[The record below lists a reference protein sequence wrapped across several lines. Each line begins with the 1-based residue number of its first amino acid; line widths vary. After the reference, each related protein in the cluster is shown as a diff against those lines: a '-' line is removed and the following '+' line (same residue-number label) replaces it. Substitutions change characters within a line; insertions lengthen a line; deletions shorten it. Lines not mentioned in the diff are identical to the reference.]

1 MKITIK
7 VKNIELNQDLRD
19 YVEEKI
25 GRDIGKFLV
34 HEKTPL
40 EAEVELIRVTSHH
53 QRGNIFRAEVKI
65 FLHGHELIAEA
76 DGQDIKEAI
85 DDVKDELEREIK
97 KHRGKEKERTMK
109 RGRFLKALT
118 RISPLAW
125 FKKKK

>member
-1 MKITIK
+1 
-7 VKNIELNQDLRD
+7 
-19 YVEEKI
+19 
-25 GRDIGKFLV
+25 
-34 HEKTPL
+34 
-40 EAEVELIRVTSHH
+40 
-53 QRGNIFRAEVKI
+53 
-65 FLHGHELIAEA
+65 LHGHELIAEA